1 MRLLLPLFF
10 LISTSVHAEG
20 FYVEAGSLARRYD
33 LTVPGASNDGSA
45 KGHVL
50 SPLLRL
56 GYELDE
62 HWAVE
67 TGYASFGS
75 PGQRYRLGSQEGELT
90 ARGHSWLLAGRGRFA
105 LGERFALVG
114 RLGLA
119 RNQSSLTGTGEAA
132 GRATSG
138 STTALY
144 GGLGLETTLAPG
156 WRLGLAWEHLG
167 MSREKGG
174 SVLNGIS
181 TTLRYK
187 F

>member
-10 LISTSVHAEG
+10 LISTTVHAEG
-20 FYVEAGSLARRYD
+20 LYVEAGSLARRYD

-56 GYELDE
+56 GYEFDE

-67 TGYASFGS
+67 AGYASFGS
-75 PGQRYRLGSQEGELT
+75 PGQRYRLGGQEGEVT
-90 ARGHSWLLAGRGRFA
+90 AHGHSGLLAGRGRFA
-105 LGERFALVG
+105 LGERWALVG

-119 RNQSSLTGTGEAA
+119 RNQSSLSGTGEAA
-132 GRATSG
+132 SRAARG

-144 GGLGLETTLAPG
+144 ASLGVETTLANH
-156 WRLGLAWEHLG
+156 WQLGLAWEHLG
-167 MSREKGG
+167 MNREKGG
-174 SVLNGIS
+174 SVIHGIS